1 MSARR
6 RSLRLPFIRG
16 QAARGD
22 EHGGRHDDK
31 DWGDAGGV
39 GDGEA
44 GMNLHHYPLNLYKN
58 WIIEFIKGIE
68 SQEWNELL

>member
-1 MSARR
+1 MSVRR
-6 RSLRLPFIRG
+6 CSLRFICGR
-16 QAARGD
+16 AARGN
-22 EHGGRHDDK
+22 ENGGREDDG
-31 DWGDAGGV
+31 DRGDAGGV

>member
-1 MSARR
+1 M
-6 RSLRLPFIRG
+6 
-16 QAARGD
+16 
-22 EHGGRHDDK
+22 EGGRRMEI
-31 DWGDAGGV
+31 GEMPEGV
-39 GDGEA
+39 GSGED

>member
-1 MSARR
+1 MGACH
-6 RSLRLPFIRG
+6 LRLPLICG
-16 QAARGD
+16 LAARGD
-22 EHGGRHDDK
+22 EHGGREDDG
-31 DWGDAGGV
+31 DRGDAGGE

-44 GMNLHHYPLNLYKN
+44 GMNLHYYPLNLYKN